1 MAKPIFLV
9 KVPYEITSVC
19 DGEHVNNIQKVL
31 EKKLTDYHVLVA
43 GCNVND
49 LEFQCFFEKDFG
61 EINFEELKS
70 IVSEQFK
77 TKEE

>member
-9 KVPYEITSVC
+9 KVPSEITSVC
-19 DGEHVNNIQKVL
+19 DAEYVDNIQKVL
-31 EKKLTDYHVLVA
+31 EKKFTDYHVLVVGA
-43 GCNVND
+43 NVE
-49 LEFQCFFEKDFG
+49 EFEFKCFFEKDFG
-61 EINFEELKS
+61 EIEFEELKS

>member
-9 KVPYEITSVC
+9 KVPHES
-19 DGEHVNNIQKVL
+19 DGEYLRHIQNIL
-31 EKKLTDYHVLVA
+31 ENKLTDYHVLAV
-43 GCNVND
+43 GCDVND